1 MLAIIT
7 IKDESKI
14 NLVNFIS
21 KAHLTAV
28 KVFIY
33 LEIIRVGHLYIF
45 MVIYISSVTYN
56 LYLLFLLLCAR
67 VFLVKL

>member
-1 MLAIIT
+1 MLAIII

-21 KAHLTAV
+21 KAHLTAF

-33 LEIIRVGHLYIF
+33 LEIIRVGHFYIF